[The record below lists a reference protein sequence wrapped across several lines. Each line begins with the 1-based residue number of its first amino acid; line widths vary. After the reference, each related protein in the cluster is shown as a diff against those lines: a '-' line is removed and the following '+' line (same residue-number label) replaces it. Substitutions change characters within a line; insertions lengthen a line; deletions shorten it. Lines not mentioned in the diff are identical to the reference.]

1 MLLFKYLSD
10 KLPPNP
16 FHNEKEYFYFDFI
29 SIQFIEDFN
38 TSYLLDCL
46 GSLLAFNKTSIND
59 VLSKFD
65 VVKSL
70 YCELLKL
77 YVICYFNEYII
88 IIIIIE
94 MILNHSKSYL
104 LVYYILYQYYHL
116 IMMVYIKI
124 FRY

>member
-88 IIIIIE
+88 IIIIE